1 MESSRYL
8 VYSVEGNRQRLDG
21 GAMFGNAPKAL
32 WSRWVPADPLNRI
45 ELACRAFLVI
55 DRRRDQRYLL
65 ETGIGA
71 FFEPKLRERY
81 GVTEARHVLLDNLA
95 ELGVEPE
102 QIDAVVLSHLHFDHA
117 GGLLPAWGDGQ
128 EPELV
133 FPRARFIVSDVAWGR
148 ARKPHLRDR
157 VSFIPELVQLLEG
170 CGRLIKVKAGDPHP
184 LGESF
189 SYSLSDGHTPGQL
202 LTELTTDS
210 GSVAL
215 AGDLVPGVV
224 WMHLPI
230 TLGYDRYPELL
241 VEEKERFLSRA
252 ERRGTQLLFTH
263 DAEVACA
270 AVEVDKRGRFI
281 AGPTQKTLAP
291 LAL

>member
-8 VYSVEGNRQRLDG
+8 VYSVEGNRQWLDG

-32 WSRWVPADPLNRI
+32 WSRWVRADELNRI
-45 ELACRAFLVI
+45 ELACRAFLVVNQHNG
-55 DRRRDQRYLL
+55 QRYLL
-65 ETGIGA
+65 ESGIGA
-71 FFEPKLRERY
+71 FFEPKLRDRY
-81 GVTEARHVLLDNLA
+81 GVSEERHLLLDNLA
-95 ELGVEPE
+95 ELGVTPE

-117 GGLLPAWGDGQ
+117 GGLLSPWREGQ
-128 EPELV
+128 APELV
-133 FPRARFIVSDVAWGR
+133 FPRARFVVSEAAWAR
-148 ARKPHLRDR
+148 ARRPHLRDR
-157 VSFIPELVQLLEG
+157 VSFISELVELLGES
-170 CGRLIKVKAGDPHP
+170 GRLVKVKAGDPHP
-184 LGESF
+184 LGEGF

-202 LTELTTDS
+202 LTELTTDV

-263 DAEVACA
+263 DADVACA
-270 AVEVDKRGRFI
+270 TVKVDRRGRFI
-281 AGPTQKTLAP
+281 AGETQASLAP